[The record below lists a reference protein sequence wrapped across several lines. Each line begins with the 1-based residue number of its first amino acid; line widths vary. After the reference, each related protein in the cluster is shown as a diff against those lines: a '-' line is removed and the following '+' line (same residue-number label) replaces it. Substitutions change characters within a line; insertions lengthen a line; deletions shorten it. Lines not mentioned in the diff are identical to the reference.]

1 MTTATALDV
10 QHDGSVITE
19 DRAGFAALRAELHER
34 SADLDLIELWA
45 DLRRSERCAVL
56 KSAQLDESAT
66 LKIGQMSQ
74 TERDAVR
81 AAIHRMSRYAGRLKD
96 RLTGGQSAAAGMAAN
111 AAAALSAGNQAEAL
125 HWLSMI
131 QKEAA

>member
-45 DLRRSERCAVL
+45 DLRRTERRAVL
-56 KSAQLDESAT
+56 QSAQLDESAA
-66 LKIGQMSQ
+66 LQIEQMSQ
-74 TERDAVR
+74 TERAAVR
-81 AAIHRMSRYAGRLKD
+81 AAIYRMSQYAGRLRD
-96 RLTGGQSAAAGMAAN
+96 RLTGGQSATAGMAAN
-111 AAAALSAGNQAEAL
+111 AAAALSAGDSAEAL
-125 HWLSMI
+125 HWLNMI